1 MGVPLIAS
9 LMGNPSLVYS
19 WWFLGAE
26 HGIYTECHET
36 CTAKKCQ
43 PICCSGKRSVKRKRG
58 VTNYDLWG
66 APDRFD
72 ESEPMWGVY
81 RFKEGLGGE
90 VVRFIGAWDY
100 PVNPVYTKPTPSGC
114 QK

>member
-1 MGVPLIAS
+1 
-9 LMGNPSLVYS
+9 
-19 WWFLGAE
+19 
-26 HGIYTECHET
+26 
-36 CTAKKCQ
+36 
-43 PICCSGKRSVKRKRG
+43 
-58 VTNYDLWG
+58 
-66 APDRFD
+66 
-72 ESEPMWGVY
+72 MWGVY